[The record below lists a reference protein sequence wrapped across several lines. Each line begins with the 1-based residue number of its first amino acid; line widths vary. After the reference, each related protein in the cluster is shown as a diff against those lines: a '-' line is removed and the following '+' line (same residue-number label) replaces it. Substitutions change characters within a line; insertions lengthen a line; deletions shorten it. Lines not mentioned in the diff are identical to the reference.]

1 MIFMK
6 AKSSLARKKPA
17 ACCRQTGKVHMPG
30 TATGLTSQAGLI
42 PVIKFLQRIGFDKT
56 LNQTVPHQRGD
67 NADYQLVDGAFLAL
81 VGMIGGAGC
90 IAKFCVVW
98 SDSAIPKSQD
108 QGLQSSICIS
118 TDRQVSISLLPL
130 TLTTYRSAIG
140 RDTPVPLHQNQR
152 QVSGNARVSNR
163 LKSDTVDVYF
173 ER

>member
-1 MIFMK
+1 MIQVMILMK
-6 AKSSLARKKPA
+6 AKSSQARKKPA
-17 ACCRQTGKVHMPG
+17 ARRQTGKVHMPA

-56 LNQTVPHQRGD
+56 LNQTVPHQRDD

-81 VGMIGGAGC
+81 VGMIGGAGY
-90 IAKFCVVW
+90 IAKLCVVW

-108 QGLQSSICIS
+108 QGLQSSIYSS

-140 RDTPVPLHQNQR
+140 R
-152 QVSGNARVSNR
+152 
-163 LKSDTVDVYF
+163 LKSFVVGICSN
-173 ER
+173 